1 MKVND
6 LGLKLIKNFEGCS
19 YKAYLL
25 KGERYY
31 TIGYGHSFDNSITKD
46 TVWNQKQCDDALRKD
61 LARFEAYVTKY
72 ACSKFKLNENQFSA
86 LVSYTY
92 NRGVGGL
99 QQLLRNSTSIQ
110 QLSNNIVVYW
120 GSAVKYKAGLVRR
133 RKAEKVLFDTP
144 VTGVANKAVNS
155 NKDLEQAV
163 SKIIKSG
170 VAINYNQWKRE
181 DLINLAYVP
190 ALLNKL
196 GGIEQLVSKG
206 IISDKVIWSNN
217 KYTKGNVVSLLLKYA
232 NTIK

>member
-1 MKVND
+1 MKING
-6 LGLKLIKNFEGCS
+6 LGLGLIKNFEGCS
-19 YKAYLL
+19 YKAYRL

-31 TIGYGHSFDNSITKD
+31 TIGYGHSFDDSITKD

-61 LARFEAYVTKY
+61 LARFEGYVTKY
-72 ACSKFKLNENQFSA
+72 ACRKFELNENQFSA

-110 QLSNNIVVYW
+110 QLSDNIVVYW
-120 GSAVKYKAGLVRR
+120 GSAEKYKNGLIRR
-133 RKAEKVLFDTP
+133 RKVEKMLFDTP
-144 VTGVANKAVNS
+144 VANKAINKAI

-170 VAINYNQWKRE
+170 IAINYNQWKRE

-206 IISDKVIWSNN
+206 VISNKAIWSNN
-217 KYTKGNVVSLLLKYA
+217 KYTKSNVVSLLLKYA
-232 NTIK
+232 KTIK

>member
-1 MKVND
+1 MKING
-6 LGLKLIKNFEGCS
+6 LGLGLIKNFEGCS
-19 YKAYLL
+19 YKAYRL

-31 TIGYGHSFDNSITKD
+31 TIGYGHSFDDSITKD

-72 ACSKFKLNENQFSA
+72 ACSKFELNENQFSA

-99 QQLLRNSTSIQ
+99 QQLLRNSSSIQ

-120 GSAVKYKAGLVRR
+120 GSAEKYKNGLIRR
-133 RKAEKVLFDTP
+133 RKVEKMLFDTP
-144 VTGVANKAVNS
+144 VANKAINS

-170 VAINYNQWKRE
+170 IAINYNQWKRE

-206 IISDKVIWSNN
+206 VISNKAIWSNN
-217 KYTKGNVVSLLLKYA
+217 KYTKSNVVSLLLKYA
-232 NTIK
+232 KTIK

>member
-1 MKVND
+1 MKING
-6 LGLKLIKNFEGCS
+6 LGLGLIKNFEGCS
-19 YKAYLL
+19 YKAYRL

-31 TIGYGHSFDNSITKD
+31 TIGYGHSFDDSITKD
-46 TVWNQKQCDDALRKD
+46 TVWNQKQCDDALKKD
-61 LARFEAYVTKY
+61 LARFEGYVTKY
-72 ACSKFKLNENQFSA
+72 ACSKFELNENQFSA

-99 QQLLRNSTSIQ
+99 QQLLRNSTTIQ

-120 GSAVKYKAGLVRR
+120 GSAEKYKAGLIRR
-133 RKAEKVLFDTP
+133 RKVEKVLFDTP
-144 VTGVANKAVNS
+144 VVHVANKAI
-155 NKDLEQAV
+155 NKVLEQAV

-181 DLINLAYVP
+181 DLINLAHVP

-206 IISDKVIWSNN
+206 VISNKAIWSNN
-217 KYTKGNVVSLLLKYA
+217 KYTKSNVVSLLLKYA
-232 NTIK
+232 KTIK

>member
-1 MKVND
+1 MKING
-6 LGLKLIKNFEGCS
+6 LGLGLIKNFEGCS
-19 YKAYLL
+19 YKAYRL

-31 TIGYGHSFDNSITKD
+31 TIGYGHSFDDSITKD

-61 LARFEAYVTKY
+61 LARFEGYVTKY
-72 ACSKFKLNENQFSA
+72 ACRKFELNENQFSA

-99 QQLLRNSTSIQ
+99 QQLLRNSSSIQ
-110 QLSNNIVVYW
+110 QLSDNIVVYW
-120 GSAVKYKAGLVRR
+120 GSAEKYKNGLIRR
-133 RKAEKVLFDTP
+133 RKVEKMLFDTP
-144 VTGVANKAVNS
+144 VANVINKAI

-170 VAINYNQWKRE
+170 IAINYNQWKRE

-206 IISDKVIWSNN
+206 VISNKAIWSNN
-217 KYTKGNVVSLLLKYA
+217 KYTKSNVVSLLLKYA
-232 NTIK
+232 KTIK

>member
-1 MKVND
+1 MKING
-6 LGLKLIKNFEGCS
+6 LGLGLIKNFEGCS
-19 YKAYLL
+19 YKAYRL

-31 TIGYGHSFDNSITKD
+31 TIGYGHSFDDSITKD

-61 LARFEAYVTKY
+61 LARFEGYVTKY
-72 ACSKFKLNENQFSA
+72 ACSKFELNENQFSA

-110 QLSNNIVVYW
+110 QLSDNIVVYW
-120 GSAVKYKAGLVRR
+120 GSAVKYKNGLIRR
-133 RKAEKVLFDTP
+133 RKVEKMLFDTP
-144 VTGVANKAVNS
+144 VTGVIDKVI

-206 IISDKVIWSNN
+206 VISNKAIWSNN
-217 KYTKGNVVSLLLKYA
+217 KYTKSNVVSLLLKYA
-232 NTIK
+232 KTIK

>member
-1 MKVND
+1 MKING
-6 LGLKLIKNFEGCS
+6 LGLGLIKNFEGCS
-19 YKAYLL
+19 YKAYRL

-31 TIGYGHSFDNSITKD
+31 TIGYGHSFDDSITKD

-61 LARFEAYVTKY
+61 LARFEGYVTKY
-72 ACSKFKLNENQFSA
+72 ACSKFELNENQFSA

-110 QLSNNIVVYW
+110 QLSDNIVVYW
-120 GSAVKYKAGLVRR
+120 GSATKYKNGLIRR
-133 RKAEKVLFDTP
+133 RKVEKMLFDTP
-144 VTGVANKAVNS
+144 VANKAINS
-155 NKDLEQAV
+155 NKNLEQAV

-170 VAINYNQWKRE
+170 IAINYNQWKRE

-206 IISDKVIWSNN
+206 VISNKAIWSNN
-217 KYTKGNVVSLLLKYA
+217 KYTKSNVVSLLLKYA
-232 NTIK
+232 KTIK

>member
-6 LGLKLIKNFEGCS
+6 LGLQLIKNFEGCS

-72 ACSKFKLNENQFSA
+72 ACSKFELNENQFSA

-92 NRGVGGL
+92 NRGLGGL

-120 GSAVKYKAGLVRR
+120 GSATKYKAGLIRR
-133 RKAEKVLFDTP
+133 RKVEKVLFDTP
-144 VTGVANKAVNS
+144 VVHAANKTI
-155 NKDLEQAV
+155 NKVLEQAV

-170 VAINYNQWKRE
+170 IAINYNQWKRE

-206 IISDKVIWSNN
+206 VISNKAIWSNN
-217 KYTKGNVVSLLLKYA
+217 KYTKSNVVSLLLKYA
-232 NTIK
+232 KTIK

>member
-1 MKVND
+1 MKING
-6 LGLKLIKNFEGCS
+6 LGLGLIKNFEGCS

-72 ACSKFKLNENQFSA
+72 ACSKFELNENQFSA

-92 NRGVGGL
+92 NRGLGGL

-110 QLSNNIVVYW
+110 QLSDNIVVYW
-120 GSAVKYKAGLVRR
+120 GSAEKYKNGLIRR
-133 RKAEKVLFDTP
+133 RKVEKMLFDTP
-144 VTGVANKAVNS
+144 VANKAINS

-170 VAINYNQWKRE
+170 IAINYNQWKRE

-206 IISDKVIWSNN
+206 VISNKAIWSNN
-217 KYTKGNVVSLLLKYA
+217 KYTKSNVVSLLLKYA
-232 NTIK
+232 KTIK

>member
-6 LGLKLIKNFEGCS
+6 LGLQLIKNFEGCS

-72 ACSKFKLNENQFSA
+72 ACSKFELNENQFSA

-92 NRGVGGL
+92 NRGLGGL

-120 GSAVKYKAGLVRR
+120 GSAEKYKNGLIRR
-133 RKAEKVLFDTP
+133 RKVEKVLFDTP
-144 VTGVANKAVNS
+144 VVHAANKPI
-155 NKDLEQAV
+155 NKVLEQAV

-170 VAINYNQWKRE
+170 IAINYDQWKRE
-181 DLINLAYVP
+181 DLINLAHVP

-206 IISDKVIWSNN
+206 VISNKAIWSNN
-217 KYTKGNVVSLLLKYA
+217 KYTKNNVISLLLKYA
-232 NTIK
+232 KTIK